1 MDSVGT
7 RDTPSP
13 GDKTPISTFLSRA
26 GLGGGTR
33 SAVLQRVF
41 DLGDW
46 GREASRPQNNVR
58 LRTLVLIRWLAVVG
72 QTAAVLIV
80 AFVLGFDMPLG
91 PCFAV
96 ISTSVVFNLL
106 LQIRNPFSERV
117 SMAQA
122 TTHSAFDLVQLAAL
136 LYWTGG
142 VQNPFT
148 LLLLA
153 PITIAATVLN
163 LRATVFLGGL
173 GFLLITFLLYVR
185 QPLPWYPGETLI
197 FNPIYLHGLW
207 VSLGLGILF
216 SSAYAWRVSVEADRM
231 RTALSATQQVLS
243 REQRLAALGSL
254 AAAAAH
260 ELGTPLATIAI
271 TAKELSRDLTPDS
284 PMYEDVELLR
294 DQAYRCRE
302 ILSRLS
308 QEPGENDLVMR
319 RMELGVLLGEVAA
332 PHRDF
337 GVDVE
342 VVLCPPRM
350 GPERTDAIDTE
361 DPEPHV
367 LRRPEILYGLGNIVE
382 NAVDF
387 GRERVEITA
396 WWNPRDIWVQITDDG
411 PGFAAEILDRLGEPY
426 VTSRRPPAETE
437 RPGSG
442 GTDGAGSRG
451 LPDEGQHGMG
461 LGFFIAKTLLE
472 RTGAT
477 VRVAN
482 RAATP
487 SSKGALAKS
496 EGRRDDEGTRA
507 GHHRPV
513 HGAIV
518 TVRWPRDAVES
529 P

>member
-1 MDSVGT
+1 MNNPATGLMNQGGPNARSGGLWWT
-7 RDTPSP
+7 RM
-13 GDKTPISTFLSRA
+13 
-26 GLGGGTR
+26 
-33 SAVLQRVF
+33 V
-41 DLGDW
+41 DLRGW
-46 GREASRPQNNVR
+46 GQEESRPQHNVR
-58 LRTLVLIRWLAVVG
+58 LRTLVLIRWLAVIG

-80 AFVLGFDMPLG
+80 YFGLGFDMPLG

-96 ISTSVVFNLL
+96 ISASVVFNLV
-106 LQIRNPFSERV
+106 LQIRNPFSQRV
-117 SMAQA
+117 SVVQA
-122 TTHSAFDLVQLAAL
+122 ATHSAFDLVQLAGL

-142 VQNPFT
+142 IQNPFT

-173 GFLLITFLLYVR
+173 GFVLITFLLYVH
-185 QPLPWYPGETLI
+185 QPLPWLPGEVMT
-197 FNPIYLHGLW
+197 FHPVYLHGLW
-207 VSLGLGILF
+207 ISLGLGILF

-260 ELGTPLATIAI
+260 ELGTPLSTIAL
-271 TAKELSRDLTPDS
+271 TAKELSRDLPPQS
-284 PMYEDVELLR
+284 PLYEDLELLR

-319 RMELGVLLGEVAA
+319 RMALGVLLSEVAA

-337 GVDVE
+337 GVEVE
-342 VVLCPPRM
+342 VVLSPP
-350 GPERTDAIDTE
+350 EEDADQLE
-361 DPEPHV
+361 ADPLSDGEAGREPHL

-387 GRERVEITA
+387 GRERVEIMA
-396 WWNPRDIWVQITDDG
+396 LWDKDEIRVQICDDG
-411 PGFAAEILDRLGEPY
+411 PGFAPEILDRLGEPY
-426 VTSRRPPAETE
+426 VTTRRPPAETKE
-437 RPGSG
+437 TALADTPGGRP
-442 GTDGAGSRG
+442 

-477 VRVAN
+477 VHVAN
-482 RAATP
+482 RTAWSPPARSSPARSAGKSGQASVPRAAR
-487 SSKGALAKS
+487 GAA
-496 EGRRDDEGTRA
+496 
-507 GHHRPV
+507 
-513 HGAIV
+513 V
-518 TVRWPRDAVES
+518 TVRWPRSAVEIQ
-529 P
+529 